1 MKTKFFLAF
10 LIVIITALLSHF
22 LFEWL
27 IIRDFENY
35 VNGVREDQ
43 LFWITASAENSY
55 GNGKWIPETLSETI
69 HWAMMMG
76 LDIKILDTE
85 GKEVVSS
92 SRIMKSLHPVMKK
105 RMEGLFH
112 IDKTKGTY
120 QEYPL
125 YSGGHIIGKLSA
137 RPFQKQDIAE
147 KEMIFKRRTKDF
159 LMISLLIAGIG
170 SLLIALFLSRYLSKP
185 IADLKLAAEKVAQGN
200 FGVRTAVHSYDEVG
214 KLSEVFNMMAESLQK
229 EEKLRKQLMSN
240 IAHELRTPLTIMKTQ
255 VEALSDGIIT
265 DKEKTF
271 QNLNGEMDRLIRLV
285 KGIEDVTTAEA
296 SFFRSLEET
305 NITLKEFLSGIA
317 YEMRP
322 LFRDKNLALELQGE
336 QDLSFTVD
344 AEKLEIIVRN
354 ILTNSLKFTDKGKVS
369 ILYGKEKDR
378 IFIEIKDTG
387 KGIHEENI
395 PLLFNR
401 FYRLEKTNN
410 QGLGLGLAIAKELV
424 TVMHGEITVK
434 SKIGEGSCFTIF
446 LPVS

>member
-10 LIVIITALLSHF
+10 LIVIIAALLSNF

-27 IIRDFENY
+27 IMRDFENY

-43 LFWITASAENSY
+43 LYWITASAESSY

-69 HWAMMMG
+69 HWAIMMG

-92 SRIMKSLHPVMKK
+92 DHIMETLHLGMKK
-105 RMEGLFH
+105 RMEGLFN
-112 IDKTKGTY
+112 IDKTKGEY

-125 YSGGHIIGKLSA
+125 YSGGHIIGTLSA
-137 RPFQKQDIAE
+137 RPFQKQEIAE
-147 KEMIFKRRTKDF
+147 REMIFKRRTRNF
-159 LMISLLIAGIG
+159 LLISLLIAGVG

-185 IADLKLAAEKVAQGN
+185 VADLKLAAEKVAQGD
-200 FGVRTAVHSYDEVG
+200 FGVRTAIKSYDEVG
-214 KLSEVFNMMAESLQK
+214 KLAEVFNKMAESLQK

-240 IAHELRTPLTIMKTQ
+240 IAHELRTPLTIMKNQ

-265 DKEKTF
+265 HKERAF
-271 QNLNGEMDRLIRLV
+271 EHLNSEIVKLIRLV

-296 SFFRSLEET
+296 SFFKKLEET
-305 NITLKEFLSGIA
+305 NINLKEFLSGIA
-317 YEMRP
+317 EEMRP
-322 LFRDKNLALELQGE
+322 LFRDKDLLLELLGE
-336 QDLSFTVD
+336 QDLSITVD
-344 AEKLEIIVRN
+344 AEKLEIIVSN
-354 ILTNSLKFTDKGKVS
+354 ILSNALKFTKKGRVS

-378 IFIEIKDTG
+378 VFIEIKDTG
-387 KGIHEENI
+387 EGIPGETI
-395 PLLFNR
+395 PFLFNR
-401 FYRLEKTNN
+401 FYRVEKTDDR
-410 QGLGLGLAIAKELV
+410 GLGLGLAIVKELI
-424 TVMHGEITVK
+424 TVMNAEIEVK

>member
-1 MKTKFFLAF
+1 
-10 LIVIITALLSHF
+10 
-22 LFEWL
+22 
-27 IIRDFENY
+27 
-35 VNGVREDQ
+35 
-43 LFWITASAENSY
+43 
-55 GNGKWIPETLSETI
+55 
-69 HWAMMMG
+69 
-76 LDIKILDTE
+76 
-85 GKEVVSS
+85 
-92 SRIMKSLHPVMKK
+92 
-105 RMEGLFH
+105 
-112 IDKTKGTY
+112 
-120 QEYPL
+120 
-125 YSGGHIIGKLSA
+125 
-137 RPFQKQDIAE
+137 
-147 KEMIFKRRTKDF
+147 
-159 LMISLLIAGIG
+159 
-170 SLLIALFLSRYLSKP
+170 
-185 IADLKLAAEKVAQGN
+185 
-200 FGVRTAVHSYDEVG
+200 
-214 KLSEVFNMMAESLQK
+214 
-229 EEKLRKQLMSN
+229 
-240 IAHELRTPLTIMKTQ
+240 
-255 VEALSDGIIT
+255 
-265 DKEKTF
+265 
-271 QNLNGEMDRLIRLV
+271 V